1 MLSRR
6 WCLCG
11 LVWFLPLPCSKIWN
25 CAQDNIRFWCVVLW
39 FLTVYFKQLLMA
51 KVLTGTSMMN
61 VDHSNQCKQLYQK
74 TWWLVHSPRT
84 LWARKYWNH
93 SKIKQKRSQKFKLCI
108 HYVFVVWNIAF
119 YMCLTLRIMVKCTGT
134 IFVCKWIESIS

>member
-1 MLSRR
+1 MLSCR

-61 VDHSNQCKQLYQK
+61 IDHSNQCKQLYQK

-84 LWARKYWNH
+84 LCARKSWNH

-108 HYVFVVWNIAF
+108 HNVFVVWNIAF
-119 YMCLTLRIMVKCTGT
+119 YMRIALRIMVKCTGT
-134 IFVCKWIESIS
+134 IFVSKWKSIR